1 LFEPRV
7 PVRIVVEGVGEAEG
21 VLVRIYSPLTV
32 GEIVRKLP
40 LEGVA
45 AVWDGEV
52 YFQVP
57 VERGEER
64 AKSEVKV
71 GTIAYWPMG
80 RALCVFY
87 GRTRPY
93 SPVNVV
99 GEVTKNLEMFKR
111 VRDGMKIR
119 VERMQS
125 PGE

>member
-1 LFEPRV
+1 MFEPRV
-7 PVRIVVEGVGEAEG
+7 PIRIVVEGVGEAEG

-32 GEIVRKLP
+32 GEIVKKLP

-52 YFQVP
+52 YFQIP

-64 AKSEVKV
+64 AKGEVKV

-80 RALCVFY
+80 KALCIFY
-87 GRTRPY
+87 GRTKPY

-99 GEVTKNLEMFKR
+99 GEVTKNLDMFKR
-111 VRDGMKIR
+111 VRDGMKVR
-119 VERMQS
+119 VERVQR